1 MRTLLAILLALSIL
15 AATAL
20 AGEKVSFKL
29 PDPGGNIYGVQD
41 FKSRYLLLVYQGI
54 P

>member
-1 MRTLLAILLALSIL
+1 MRTLPALLLA
-15 AATAL
+15 AAVASAT
-20 AGEKVSFKL
+20 ESVSFKL
-29 PDPGGNIYGVQD
+29 PDARGQTVRVQD

>member
-1 MRTLLAILLALSIL
+1 MRTLLETLLALSIL
-15 AATAL
+15 AAAAW

-29 PDPGGNIYGVQD
+29 PDRTGEVRGVQD
-41 FKSRYLLLVYQGI
+41 FESRYLLLVYQGI

>member
-1 MRTLLAILLALSIL
+1 MRKLLALFIL
-15 AATAL
+15 VAAAW
-20 AGEKVSFKL
+20 AGEKVAFKL
-29 PDPGGNIYGVQD
+29 PDPGGNIFGVQD

>member
-1 MRTLLAILLALSIL
+1 MRTLLALSIFA
-15 AATAL
+15 AATL

-29 PDPGGNIYGVQD
+29 PDRNGEVHGVQD

>member
-1 MRTLLAILLALSIL
+1 MRTLLALSIFV
-15 AATAL
+15 AAAW
-20 AGEKVSFKL
+20 AGEKISFKL
-29 PDPGGNIYGVQD
+29 PDRNGEIRGVQD